1 MLALQLDDDDDGLH
15 CLNILLGYLTSQVTD
30 TNSRKTLMGV
40 LRFLHLGYF
49 FFFKNDEQC
58 DLERKKVYSVAS
70 LFAVFL

>member
-15 CLNILLGYLTSQVTD
+15 CLNILLGYLTSQVTNI
-30 TNSRKTLMGV
+30 NSRKTLMGV

-49 FFFKNDEQC
+49 FFLNDEQC

-70 LFAVFL
+70 LSAVFL

>member
-1 MLALQLDDDDDGLH
+1 MLALQLDDDDGLH
-15 CLNILLGYLTSQVTD
+15 CLNVLLGYLTSQVTD

-49 FFFKNDEQC
+49 FKKNDEQC
-58 DLERKKVYSVAS
+58 DLERKKKVYSVAS